1 MIDHIHLSSILSYF
15 QKEREKTLSRYRKP
29 IGQLFMSFHGGPK
42 HRKNKTFV
50 KTEEYF
56 KKGVQSTPTTS
67 LEMRWKRGIGK
78 IIEMV
83 ALSITQKGT
92 LSYLIL

>member
-1 MIDHIHLSSILSYF
+1 
-15 QKEREKTLSRYRKP
+15 
-29 IGQLFMSFHGGPK
+29 MSFHGGPK

-56 KKGVQSTPTTS
+56 KKSVQSTPTTS

-92 LSYLIL
+92 LSYLILTIFTSYSLPLYLANTILLGHN